1 MKHLLLTSLSL
12 LAAISLGFSQ
22 DTGTPAQ
29 TPPPAPATAP
39 APAASYNSSGY
50 FPGVN
55 LAVAEFGKGDEIN
68 KNYAYPPD
76 TEFTYF
82 KNKGFKIIRI
92 PFKWERIQ
100 PQSLGDLRE
109 QDLGQL
115 DRCVATARALGLVVL
130 LDVHNYGGRSI
141 DGKGALVGVDPQL
154 TNAEFNDLWT
164 KLANHYKDNPLV
176 WFGLMN
182 EPHKQN
188 AQVNA
193 DTMQAA
199 VNAIRA
205 TGAKNRI
212 LVPGTAWTGAHS
224 WIKSGNGAALVN
236 FKDPGDN
243 FAFEVHQYLDKD
255 SSGTHPEAVPG
266 IGEKC
271 LVDFTTW
278 AKEHHFKA
286 FLGEFGWDGNP
297 ANTQAN
303 IEGDAILSY
312 MDQNKDVWMG
322 YTYWAAGPWWNKY
335 MYSVEPDG
343 LKQDAPVDK
352 NQLPILVKHLQ

>member
-12 LAAISLGFSQ
+12 LAATSLGFSQ

-29 TPPPAPATAP
+29 TPPPAPAIAP
-39 APAASYNSSGY
+39 ASAASYNPSGY

-68 KNYAYPPD
+68 KNYTYPQD
-76 TEFTYF
+76 AEFTYF

-100 PQSLGDLRE
+100 PQALGDLRE
-109 QDLGQL
+109 QDLSQL
-115 DRCVATARALGLVVL
+115 DRCVATASGLGLVVL
-130 LDVHNYGGRSI
+130 LDVHNYGGRPI
-141 DGKGALVGVDPQL
+141 DGKGALIGVDPQL
-154 TNAEFNDLWT
+154 TNAEFNDFWT

-182 EPHKQN
+182 EPHKQTP
-188 AQVNA
+188 QINA

-212 LVPGTAWTGAHS
+212 LVPGTSWTGAHS
-224 WIKSGNGAALVN
+224 WIKSGNGDALAN
-236 FKDPGDN
+236 FKDPADN

-255 SSGTHPEAVPG
+255 SSGTHPQAVPG
-266 IGEKC
+266 MGDKC
-271 LVDFTTW
+271 LVAFTTW

-297 ANTQAN
+297 TNTQAN
-303 IEGDAILSY
+303 LEGDALLSY
-312 MDQNKDVWMG
+312 MDQNKDVWVG
-322 YTYWAAGPWWNKY
+322 YTYWSAGPWWNKY

-343 LKQDAPVDK
+343 LKQGAPVDK
-352 NQLPILVKHLQ
+352 NQLPILVKHQQ